1 MAHPSRA
8 NLPSALK
15 RLFARLHLPAEW
27 YLIALG
33 AVIGGLTALG
43 AVGFAKALHW
53 TEDWVQHQQNA
64 WTLWALPLL
73 PMAGALLTGILVHR
87 FAREASGHGVP
98 QVIESLST
106 KGGRIPAKVG
116 IVKIVASICTVGSGG
131 SAGAEGPIVQIGS
144 MFGSVFGRVVR
155 VGREHMGTLVGC
167 GAAAGIA
174 SVFNAPIAGTFFVL
188 EILLRDFS
196 LKTFSPIVVASVFST
211 AITQVLLGQNTAIFA
226 VELPEYA
233 FRVVEFPAFIALGF
247 VCAAVSVGFTVILHK
262 GEDYYEK
269 LKLHPI
275 IKPVTGALL
284 LGVMGIGFVLLA
296 RVAGSESNAP
306 PFFGNGYALI
316 RQLLTPTQ
324 YPGFEAY
331 GDDAAVTGMVLETGD
346 TGVPLVLWLVLILGL
361 CKAFGTVFTLASGG
375 SGGVF
380 APSLFLGACAGG
392 ALGMTLDTFGLLPEG
407 ASPAS
412 YALVGMAAVVA
423 GTTFAPLTALLLI
436 FELIREP
443 LVLMPAMLSTIVATI
458 TARVWMR
465 ESIYTMKLR
474 QAGVLLSAGRDLT
487 VMRRVAAAS
496 CEMGRLPPEPIHASD
511 PMSKLI
517 SLHAT
522 HRVPDFVVTDP
533 QNGAYIGMV
542 TGTDIRAALIDREA
556 IPLLLVAE
564 LMRTDLPTVRRDET
578 LDTVLDKFAVHD
590 VASLCVVSPIDESLP
605 MGVITRREVLARYR
619 RALEES

>member
-1 MAHPSRA
+1 M
-8 NLPSALK
+8 
-15 RLFARLHLPAEW
+15 PAEW

-33 AVIGGLTALG
+33 AAIGTLTALG

-53 TEDWVQHQQNA
+53 TEEWVQHRQNHWSV
-64 WTLWALPLL
+64 WTLPLL
-73 PMAGALLTGILVHR
+73 PMVGALLTGILVYR

-144 MFGSVFGRVVR
+144 MFGSVFGRVIR

-211 AITQVLLGQNTAIFA
+211 AMTQVLLGQNSAIFA

-233 FRVVEFPAFIALGF
+233 FKVIEFPAFIMLGF
-247 VCAAVSVGFTVILHK
+247 VCAAVSVGFTMILHW

-284 LGVMGIGFVLLA
+284 LGVLGIGFVYLA
-296 RVAGSESNAP
+296 RVGGAESNAP

-316 RQLLTPTQ
+316 RQLLTPTE
-324 YPGFEAY
+324 YPGFAGYWEQ
-331 GDDAAVTGMVLETGD
+331 GDVVTGMVETAETGM
-346 TGVPLVLWLVLILGL
+346 PLALWLVLVLGIF
-361 CKAFGTVFTLASGG
+361 KAFGTVFTLASGG

-380 APSLFLGACAGG
+380 APSLFLGACTGA
-392 ALGMTLDTFGLLPEG
+392 ALGMTLSTFGLLPDG

-436 FELIREP
+436 FELTREP
-443 LVLMPAMLSTIVATI
+443 LVLLPAMLSTIVATI
-458 TARVWMR
+458 TARVWMP

-474 QAGVLLSAGRDLT
+474 QSGVLLSAGRDLT
-487 VMRRVAAAS
+487 VMRRVPVAS
-496 CEMGRLPPEPIHASD
+496 CDLGRLPPEPIHASD

-517 SLHAT
+517 ALHAT

-533 QNGAYIGMV
+533 ETGSLIGMV
-542 TGTDIRAALIDREA
+542 TGADIRAALLDREA

-578 LDTVLDKFAVHD
+578 LDTVLDKFATHD
-590 VASLCVVSPIDESLP
+590 IASLCVVSPIDERLP
-605 MGVITRREVLARYR
+605 MGVITRREVLKRYR
-619 RALEES
+619 SALEDG